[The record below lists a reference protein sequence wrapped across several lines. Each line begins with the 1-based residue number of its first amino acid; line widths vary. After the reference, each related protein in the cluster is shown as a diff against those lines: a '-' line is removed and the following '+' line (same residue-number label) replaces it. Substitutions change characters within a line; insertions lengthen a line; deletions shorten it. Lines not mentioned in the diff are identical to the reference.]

1 MASPG
6 RSRPA
11 PFQSGTPI
19 GENFRVEALVRLAEG
34 RMFYLVTDDRAEKPR
49 RPCWECGHPNTPR
62 AADACE
68 SCESPFQARTQFLMS
83 VRWHK
88 DSFQPYMDFF
98 NKGVKHPG
106 LLSPDAC
113 FIHAAVLCSVVR
125 DRGESLMLDEAAPL
139 SARGVVH
146 LGQRFAGM
154 LASLQYK
161 GITLAKLS
169 RANVL
174 LRRSENRLLL
184 FDPDIARVHEGP
196 VPEAERGHELR
207 ALGRMLRM
215 FTPVNA
221 NHLRDF
227 FAMTEEGA
235 FASPLEFGR
244 AIEKQFDDVE
254 ELEAPAGIAA
264 MTDVG
269 LARSLNEDNWGWVQL
284 SDDSFLYV
292 IADGMGGHD
301 SGEVA
306 SELATATLC
315 RVARERMAENP
326 DMGAEDLES
335 LLDESFQMAN
345 NTVKGTAEAR
355 GNDMG
360 TTLVALLVKGKL
372 GFMANVGD
380 SRGYLYRQGQLHQI
394 SKDHSLVGKMV
405 EQGRITS
412 EEARVHPHSN
422 ILLRT
427 VGTERDVEI
436 DIFRIDLQSGDRVMM
451 NTDGLWGEVEDE
463 RIRELMEQYPDP
475 RVCGRELVRAA
486 HHGGGKDNVTL
497 MIVGVP

>member
-19 GENFRVEALVRLAEG
+19 GEHFRVEALVRLAEG

-49 RPCWECGHPNTPR
+49 RPCWECGHPSTPR

-68 SCESPFQARTQFLMS
+68 SCGSPFQARTQFLMS

-113 FIHAAVLCSVVR
+113 FIHAGVLCSVVR
-125 DRGESLMLDEAAPL
+125 YRGESLMLDEAAPL

-161 GITLAKLS
+161 GITLTKLS

-184 FDPDIARVHEGP
+184 FDPDIARVNEGP

-221 NHLRDF
+221 NNLRDF

-235 FASPLEFGR
+235 FGSPLEFGR
-244 AIEKQFDDVE
+244 AIEKQFDGVD
-254 ELEAPAGIAA
+254 ELDAPAGIAA

-306 SELATATLC
+306 SELATATIC
-315 RVARERMAENP
+315 RVARERMAEKP
-326 DMGAEDLES
+326 DMGAEELES

-360 TTLVALLVKGKL
+360 TTLVALLVKGNL

-463 RIRELMEQYPDP
+463 RIRELMEQHQDP
-475 RVCGRELVRAA
+475 RICGRELVRAA

-497 MIVGVP
+497 LIVGVP